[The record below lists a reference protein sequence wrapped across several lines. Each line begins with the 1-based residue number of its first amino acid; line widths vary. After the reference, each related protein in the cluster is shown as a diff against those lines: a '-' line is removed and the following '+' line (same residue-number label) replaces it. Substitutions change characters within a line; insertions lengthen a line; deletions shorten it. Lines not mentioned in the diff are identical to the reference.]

1 MALIDDIL
9 AGYKQQLQA
18 DIDRWDYPE
27 SRFMSAEISGD
38 IKGRNEWHVDILF
51 AGFEDPEV
59 QNQQMTLVQPVVSV
73 VFQIPIER
81 ADRLRFHCSP
91 DEDGLLAA
99 IWRLTHDG
107 RRALTYAAP
116 TVLADTE
123 IWGADDG
130 SPAKMW
136 IVEVQLGVAP
146 VDTPEALT
154 YGVE

>member
-18 DIDRWDYPE
+18 DIDRWNYPE

-38 IKGRNEWHVDILF
+38 IKSRNEWHVDILF
-51 AGFEDPEV
+51 AGFEDPEK